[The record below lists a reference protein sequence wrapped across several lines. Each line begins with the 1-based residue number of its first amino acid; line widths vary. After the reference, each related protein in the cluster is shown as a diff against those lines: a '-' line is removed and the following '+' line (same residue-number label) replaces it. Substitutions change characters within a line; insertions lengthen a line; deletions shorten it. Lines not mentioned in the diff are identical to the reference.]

1 MTISKTFNY
10 ITNLQPKVYTM
21 SSMYKYYTIFVLIIL
36 APFSALAECEE
47 GYVCSKTLTMFGQAE
62 NKEVSHF
69 AYVNPDAPKGGNI
82 KYAVTGT
89 FDSLNPFLLK
99 GVSAAGVGLIY
110 DTLMTTS
117 NDDLFVRYGLLA
129 DAVKMAK
136 DKKSIIFVLDP
147 KAKWHDGKPITA
159 DDVIWTFNTLQEKGN
174 PFYKTYYA
182 DVDKVEKINTHE
194 VKFSFKTDENRE
206 LPFILGEFS
215 VLPKHYYETH
225 KFDEVSLDPPL
236 GSGPYKIA
244 KVDAGH
250 SITYERVADYWGN
263 HIPYTHGLNNFG
275 NISYDYYRDD
285 TVSIEALKAGEY
297 DIRQENIARVWATA
311 YNVDAVKDGRM
322 VKAEIEH
329 DMPTGM
335 QAFVLNLRRDKFQD
349 VRVRQALTLAFDFE
363 WENKTLF
370 YSSYTRTRSFL
381 SNSIYEAKGLP
392 EGLELEILN
401 QYKDKL
407 PEEVFTK
414 EYNPPVSDGSGADRK
429 NLLAAKNLL
438 KEAGWEIKD
447 GKLQN
452 AKGEVMTIEFLL
464 DSPTFER
471 VIDPYLANLKRLGI
485 QGSIRTVDPAQY
497 IKRLEEFDF
506 DSIATSFGAGTVP
519 GNELIDIFS
528 SKVVDVNGSGNLA
541 GIKNEV
547 VDSLIDK
554 VIKAKDKDTLIAATK
569 ALDRVLQH
577 NYYVIPHW
585 NITKFRVIHWNKFGK
600 PAVSPKY
607 SLGIGTW
614 WSLDAE
620 KESKDKKGK

>member
-1 MTISKTFNY
+1 M
-10 ITNLQPKVYTM
+10 PR
-21 SSMYKYYTIFVLIIL
+21 MYKYYTIFVLIIL
-36 APFSALAECEE
+36 APFSAFANCDE
-47 GYVCSKTLTMFGQAE
+47 GYICSKTLTMFGQAE
-62 NKEVSHF
+62 NKEASYF

-99 GVSAAGVGLIY
+99 GVSASGVGLIY
-110 DTLMTTS
+110 DTLMSSS

-129 DAVKMAK
+129 DSVKMAK

-159 DDVIWTFNTLQEKGN
+159 DDVIWTFNTIIEKGN
-174 PFYKTYYA
+174 PFYQTYYT
-182 DVDKVEKINTHE
+182 DVEKVEKINQLE

-215 VLPKHYYETH
+215 ILPKHYYETH
-225 KFDEVSLDPPL
+225 KFDEVTLEPPL
-236 GSGPYKIA
+236 GSGPYKIG
-244 KVDAGH
+244 KVDPGR
-250 SITYERVADYWGN
+250 SISYERVPDYWGN
-263 HIPYTHGLNNFG
+263 HIPYNRGLNNFDV
-275 NISYDYYRDD
+275 ISYEYYRDD
-285 TVSIEALKAGEY
+285 TVAIEALKGGEY

-311 YNVDAVKDGRM
+311 YNIDAVKDGRM
-322 VKAEIEH
+322 VKAEIPH

-335 QAFVLNLRRDKFQD
+335 QAFVLNLRKEKFQD
-349 VRVRQALTLAFDFE
+349 VRVRQALALAFDFE

-370 YSSYTRTRSFL
+370 YSSYTRTRSYF
-381 SNSIYEAKGLP
+381 SNSIYEAAGLP
-392 EGLELEILN
+392 TGQELDILN

-407 PEEVFTK
+407 PAEVFTK

-447 GKLQN
+447 NKLTN
-452 AKGEVMTIEFLL
+452 AKGQVFEMEFLL
-464 DSPTFER
+464 NSPTFER
-471 VIDPYLANLKRLGI
+471 VIDPYISSLKRLGI
-485 QGSIRTVDPAQY
+485 QASMRTVDPAQY

-506 DSIATSFGAGTVP
+506 DVVASSFGAGSVP
-519 GNELIDIFS
+519 GNELTDMYS
-528 SKVVDVNGSGNLA
+528 SKVVDTAGSGNIA

-547 VDSLIDK
+547 VDALVEK
-554 VIKAKDKDTLIAATK
+554 VIKAKDEQTLIAATK

-577 NYYVIPHW
+577 NYYVVPHW
-585 NITKFRVIHWNKFGK
+585 NITKFRLIHWNKFGK
-600 PAVSPKY
+600 PKISPKY

-614 WSLDAE
+614 WSL
-620 KESKDKKGK
+620 ESEGKSSKSSGSDKTKVGN